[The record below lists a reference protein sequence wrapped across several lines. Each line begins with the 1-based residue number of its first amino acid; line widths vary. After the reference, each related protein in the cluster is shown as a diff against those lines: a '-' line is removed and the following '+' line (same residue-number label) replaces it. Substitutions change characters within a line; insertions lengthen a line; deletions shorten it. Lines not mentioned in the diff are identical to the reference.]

1 MNKFL
6 NEDVSNGFEG
16 FIVRN
21 AKGKVKLFETG
32 EIIRESWDIPSNVLF
47 KNIDEFLDYLNS
59 EILPD
64 MSIEWTISR
73 YDNFTQ
79 RKNLFVLTK
88 RYSDADLEISFQPI
102 IPKHTMSREE
112 YMILCER

>member
-1 MNKFL
+1 
-6 NEDVSNGFEG
+6 
-16 FIVRN
+16 
-21 AKGKVKLFETG
+21 
-32 EIIRESWDIPSNVLF
+32 
-47 KNIDEFLDYLNS
+47 
-59 EILPD
+59 

-88 RYSDADLEISFQPI
+88 RYSDADVELSFQPI

-112 YMILCER
+112 YMILCNRR